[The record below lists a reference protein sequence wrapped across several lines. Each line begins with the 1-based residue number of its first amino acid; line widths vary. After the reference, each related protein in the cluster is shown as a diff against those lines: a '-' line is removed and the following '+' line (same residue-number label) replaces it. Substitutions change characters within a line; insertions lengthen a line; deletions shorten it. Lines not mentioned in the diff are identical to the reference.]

1 MKKEEFMLTVN
12 LDAVDLPE
20 RGLGLRVAFP
30 ITSAEGAAAIATVWM
45 ELEPGAVL
53 PEHTDSAEELL
64 FVVEGEVEASLGAQ
78 RRTMRS
84 GELVVV
90 PSLAPHGLRN
100 LSDRRARVLGVF
112 ASATNVAV
120 FTEPRGPQGERVFV
134 IGAPLPLMS
143 HLEEPVLVG

>member
-1 MKKEEFMLTVN
+1 MLTVD

-20 RGLGLRVAFP
+20 RGPGLRAAFP

-45 ELEPGAVL
+45 ELEPGGVL

-64 FVVEGEVEASLGAQ
+64 FVVEGEVEAYVEAE
-78 RRTMRS
+78 RRAVRA
-84 GELVVV
+84 GELAVV

-100 LSDRRARVLGVF
+100 LSDRRARILGVF

-120 FTEPRGPQGERVFV
+120 FTEPMGPDGERVFV
-134 IGAPLPLMS
+134 VGAPLPLMS
-143 HLEEPVLVG
+143 HLEEPVPVG